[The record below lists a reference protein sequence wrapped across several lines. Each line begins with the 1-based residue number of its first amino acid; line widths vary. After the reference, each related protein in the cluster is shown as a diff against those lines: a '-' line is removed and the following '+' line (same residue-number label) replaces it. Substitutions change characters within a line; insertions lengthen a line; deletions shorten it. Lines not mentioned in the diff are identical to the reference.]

1 MDLELE
7 NNNMICAVK
16 EIYSRFVSDTY
27 IAQRIKLC
35 KATLLGDLVV
45 EVANIVEKQIDQAR
59 KAKRDMIGEIQAK
72 FLEVSNKVDNQVKKL
87 FKDAEPKHN
96 NFVENRLKNYVFEY
110 NRLAE
115 EDRLGKCDIRK
126 KKMFHKVYL
135 DLQKNSA
142 SQDGREAAKEGSS
155 VSGRTSSSG
164 DAVEVRFKSN
174 NSLANP
180 STAPVKKTDETNP
193 TGDNITNQSTV
204 KVEPEAPELTDD
216 QFKKICD
223 STKLSEPEVV
233 EIEGL
238 SGSNHLYHLSPL
250 VPSRQAI
257 LLPGDIHRSGDQR
270 GRETED

>member
-1 MDLELE
+1 MTSVSRNTERNCRVQETEIEQGFRVTVYPALMDLELE

-126 KKMFHKVYL
+126 KKMFHKVRSKEIPN
-135 DLQKNSA
+135 Q
-142 SQDGREAAKEGSS
+142 AAL
-155 VSGRTSSSG
+155 
-164 DAVEVRFKSN
+164 F
-174 NSLANP
+174 
-180 STAPVKKTDETNP
+180 
-193 TGDNITNQSTV
+193 I
-204 KVEPEAPELTDD
+204 
-216 QFKKICD
+216 
-223 STKLSEPEVV
+223 
-233 EIEGL
+233 
-238 SGSNHLYHLSPL
+238 
-250 VPSRQAI
+250 
-257 LLPGDIHRSGDQR
+257 
-270 GRETED
+270 